1 MDSRQFASDLIE
13 FIDGSPTSY
22 QAVEE
27 IERRLVKNGFA
38 QLVETEKWT
47 LESEKKYFVKLNDSA
62 IISFVVGRDSIVD
75 TGFRL
80 LGAHTDSPTFKIKPN
95 AAMVKDGYIV
105 LNTEVY
111 GGPILSTWFDRPL
124 SIAGRVMVKGAD
136 ALRPEAKMMCIDKDL
151 LIIPNLAIHMN
162 REVNNGYSYNA
173 QKDTL
178 PLIAIAGD
186 VEAENYI
193 ENIIASELNVKV
205 EDVLDYDL
213 YLYDRQKGTF
223 LGLEEEFIS
232 IGRIDNLAMVH
243 ASLEALIDV
252 DSPSATTMAAHFDN
266 EEVGSGTVQGASSV
280 EFGNILRRITIAMGL
295 DEEEHLIAIANSF
308 MISADMAHSVHPN
321 YGDKADP
328 TNRPVMGEGPV
339 IKLSAKKSYATDG
352 YSGAI
357 FKAILKNANIPY
369 QEFTNRSDAKGGS
382 TIGTIIESFTGIKNI
397 DVGNPMLAMHSVR
410 ELAEVE
416 DHANMYRA
424 FVEFLKI

>member
-13 FIDGSPTSY
+13 FIDVSPTSY

-27 IERRLVKNGFA
+27 IEKRLIKNGFT
-38 QLVETEKWT
+38 QLVETEKWE
-47 LESEKKYFVKLNDSA
+47 LKSEQKYFLKLNDSA
-62 IISFVVGRDSIVD
+62 IISFVVGRDSIAD

-111 GGPILSTWFDRPL
+111 GGPILSTWFDKPL

-186 VEAENYI
+186 VKAENYI
-193 ENIIASELNVKV
+193 ENIIASELNVNV

-223 LGLEEEFIS
+223 LGLDEEFIS
-232 IGRIDNLAMVH
+232 VGRIDNLAMVH

-252 DSPSATTMAAHFDN
+252 ASPSATTMTAHFDN
-266 EEVGSGTVQGASSV
+266 EEVGSGTLQGASSV
-280 EFGNILRRITIAMGL
+280 EFGNILRRITLAMGL

-328 TNRPVMGEGPV
+328 TNRPVMGKGPV

-357 FKAILKNANIPY
+357 FKAILKNVDIPY

-397 DVGNPMLAMHSVR
+397 DVGNPMLAMHSIR

>member
-13 FIDGSPTSY
+13 FIDVSPTSY

-27 IERRLVKNGFA
+27 IEKRLIKNGFT
-38 QLVETEKWT
+38 QLVETEKWE
-47 LESEKKYFVKLNDSA
+47 LKSEQKYFLKLNDSA
-62 IISFVVGRDSIVD
+62 IISFVVGRDSIAD

-111 GGPILSTWFDRPL
+111 GGPILSTWFDKPL

-178 PLIAIAGD
+178 PLIAIAGE
-186 VEAENYI
+186 VKAENYI
-193 ENIIASELNVKV
+193 ENIIASELNVNV

-223 LGLEEEFIS
+223 LGLDEEFIS
-232 IGRIDNLAMVH
+232 VGRIDNLAMVH

-252 DSPSATTMAAHFDN
+252 ASPSATTMTAHFDN
-266 EEVGSGTVQGASSV
+266 EEVGSGTLQGASSV
-280 EFGNILRRITIAMGL
+280 EFGNILRRITLAMGL

-328 TNRPVMGEGPV
+328 TNRPVMGKGPV

-357 FKAILKNANIPY
+357 FKAILKNVDIPY

-397 DVGNPMLAMHSVR
+397 DVGNPMLAMHSIR

>member
-13 FIDGSPTSY
+13 FIDVSPTSY

-27 IERRLVKNGFA
+27 IEKRLIKNGFT
-38 QLVETEKWT
+38 QLVETEKWE
-47 LESEKKYFVKLNDSA
+47 LKSEQKYFLKLNDSA
-62 IISFVVGRDSIVD
+62 IISFVVGRDSIAD

-111 GGPILSTWFDRPL
+111 GGPILSTWFDKPL

-178 PLIAIAGD
+178 PLIAISGD
-186 VEAENYI
+186 VKAENYI
-193 ENIIASELNVKV
+193 ENIIASELNVNV

-223 LGLEEEFIS
+223 LGLDEEFIS
-232 IGRIDNLAMVH
+232 VGRIDNLAMVH

-252 DSPSATTMAAHFDN
+252 ASPSATTMTAHFDN
-266 EEVGSGTVQGASSV
+266 EEVGSGTLQGASSV
-280 EFGNILRRITIAMGL
+280 EFGNILRRITLAMGL

-328 TNRPVMGEGPV
+328 TNRPVMGKGPV

-352 YSGAI
+352 
-357 FKAILKNANIPY
+357 
-369 QEFTNRSDAKGGS
+369 
-382 TIGTIIESFTGIKNI
+382 
-397 DVGNPMLAMHSVR
+397 
-410 ELAEVE
+410 
-416 DHANMYRA
+416 
-424 FVEFLKI
+424 